1 MKKPDQYTKIIEWYP
16 YADKTPIRNLHKS
29 ALDGKRVFLRVN
41 YDVVRDARIID
52 DRRIRATV
60 MDIRHIL
67 KQGARTVVIVSH
79 NGVREDFFKDQK
91 TSVGIKNDGDN
102 HHGFSLKPVAKRLTE
117 VLREKKLLPG
127 GREVTITDDC
137 IGEGV
142 KSIVAEDGIFL
153 LENVMFRSGETSEDD
168 NEVMEF
174 AKQLHSA
181 TSCNVY
187 VNADPV
193 TAHMGHHASLGPITC
208 LISGPKVAGFLLT
221 QELTALDN
229 FMRHPHKPVVAIIGG
244 ANVSAK
250 VRAMKNLIVYGKVDR
265 LIFVGGIAFP
275 FLKVQGYNVDNC
287 MFESEQD
294 SRAQALYNATVVLE
308 LAKGYGV
315 DLVLPVDHLMA
326 KPTGLNPE
334 NVKVSNI
341 KGRFSRLKAYD
352 IGPGTLSLIQKKM
365 SGAKTIIFNG
375 IAGKYED
382 EMFCHGTNRI
392 LDLLFA
398 CEAESKIVLGL
409 HSVAAAQK
417 KLGTKPPPARTYL
430 FTIGEAALKFLAGDR
445 LTALNHLDDLPVK
458 AQLKP
463 KEPAKE
469 KVNLNAANREELE
482 RFLEIKSG
490 IAKSIINYR
499 EDIGEFERISQLFSV
514 PGVTLKEY
522 TKIREHSVAMPSPL
536 EVAES
541 QFAVVADILKL
552 PLFLKKKLLA
562 PERVETLRLSEDEI
576 IGYRVHHNS
585 ARGPAKGGFREH
597 PEVSLDEVRALAI
610 WMTWKCA
617 IAGIPYGGSK
627 GGIIANPRNLIDR
640 KDALVIREY
649 SRDLKSRNAI
659 GPHLDI
665 PAPDVNTNA
674 TKMSWFVD
682 EYLKSS
688 IENRDSSDWLTG
700 DAELTDKIMNDFRPL
715 HKQPSSP
722 METPYLD
729 KCMEVLKKYPEAK
742 CHALAVVTGKP
753 ADKGGSLG
761 RAESTGRG
769 VFIALKKAANH
780 KNIKL
785 KGATAAIQG
794 FGNVGRPP
802 AKFLHDEGVKVVA
815 ITDASG
821 GIYNPSGLDID
832 AVLEHVDTAGGGFLK
847 GFEGGREITN
857 DGIFALDIDFLV
869 LAALENAIDR
879 NAYGV
884 KAKVIVE
891 GANGP
896 ITPEGDRIVTGKGAF
911 ISPDISTNLG
921 GVFVSYLEWVQN
933 LKNERW
939 DLDKINRLLEDNI
952 CMIFDDI
959 IKISQERKIEMRT
972 AASIM
977 AIGRVAVAE
986 LSKEIAEMVIT
997 SNPHLSKD
1005 GKGKILS
1012 EDTLDVLRNYLT
1024 YLRDDLMKRTP
1035 LDYWTLVVLISNM
1048 ERVLYAHN
1056 ISDES
1061 IIEIIKDIYTEATL
1075 LFSSFVKAK
1084 PDNDDLLMA
1093 VAALPEEA
1101 RKQL

>member
-1 MKKPDQYTKIIEWYP
+1 
-16 YADKTPIRNLHKS
+16 
-29 ALDGKRVFLRVN
+29 
-41 YDVVRDARIID
+41 
-52 DRRIRATV
+52 
-60 MDIRHIL
+60 
-67 KQGARTVVIVSH
+67 
-79 NGVREDFFKDQK
+79 
-91 TSVGIKNDGDN
+91 
-102 HHGFSLKPVAKRLTE
+102 
-117 VLREKKLLPG
+117 
-127 GREVTITDDC
+127 
-137 IGEGV
+137 
-142 KSIVAEDGIFL
+142 
-153 LENVMFRSGETSEDD
+153 
-168 NEVMEF
+168 
-174 AKQLHSA
+174 
-181 TSCNVY
+181 
-187 VNADPV
+187 
-193 TAHMGHHASLGPITC
+193 
-208 LISGPKVAGFLLT
+208 VAGFLLT

-250 VRAMKNLIVYGKVDR
+250 VQAMKNLIAYGKVDR

-275 FLKVQGYNVDNC
+275 FLKVQGYDVDNC
-287 MFESEQD
+287 MFEQEQD

-326 KPTGLNPE
+326 KPTGINPE
-334 NVKVSNI
+334 NVKVSKI
-341 KGRFSRLKAYD
+341 SGRFSRLKAYD
-352 IGPGTLSLIQKKM
+352 IGSGTLTLIQKKM
-365 SGAKTIIFNG
+365 RDAKTIIFNG

-382 EMFCHGTNRI
+382 EMFCHGTNHI
-392 LDLLFA
+392 LDLVFA
-398 CEAESKIVLGL
+398 CEAESKIILGL
-409 HSVAAAQK
+409 HSVTAAQK
-417 KLGTKPPPARTYL
+417 RLGTKPPPARTYL
-430 FTIGEAALKFLAGDR
+430 FNIGEAALKFLAGER

-458 AQLKP
+458 AHLKP

-469 KVNLNAANREELE
+469 KVNLNAASMEELK

-490 IAKSIINYR
+490 LATNIINYR

-522 TKIREHSVAMPSPL
+522 TKIREHAVAMPSPL

-552 PLFLKKKLLA
+552 PLFLKNKLLT

-627 GGIIANPRNLIDR
+627 GGIIANPRNLVDR

-649 SRDLKSRNAI
+649 SRGLKDRNAI

-674 TKMSWFVD
+674 TKMAWFVD
-682 EYLKSS
+682 EYLRSS
-688 IENRDSSDWLTG
+688 IENRDSSDWLTS
-700 DAELTDKIMNDFRPL
+700 DAELTAEIIRC
-715 HKQPSSP
+715 Q
-722 METPYLD
+722 
-729 KCMEVLKKYPEAK
+729 
-742 CHALAVVTGKP
+742 ALAVVTGKP
-753 ADKGGSLG
+753 DDKGGSLG

-769 VFIALKKAANH
+769 VFIALKKAASH

-802 AKFLHDEGVKVVA
+802 AKFLHDEGVRVVA

-832 AVLEHVDTAGGGFLK
+832 AVLEHVNTIGAGFLK

-896 ITPEGDRIVTGKGAF
+896 VTPEGDRIVTGKGTF
-911 ISPDISTNLG
+911 IAPDISTNLG

-939 DLDKINRLLEDNI
+939 DLNKINKLLEDNI

-986 LSKEIAEMVIT
+986 LSKEIAEIVIT
-997 SNPHLSKD
+997 THPHLSK
-1005 GKGKILS
+1005 GGSGNTLS
-1012 EDTLDVLRNYLT
+1012 EETLEVLRNYLT

-1048 ERVLYAHN
+1048 ESVLKAHN

-1093 VAALPEEA
+1093 MSSLSEDV

>member
-1 MKKPDQYTKIIEWYP
+1 MKKSDQYTKIIEWYP
-16 YADKTPIRNLHKS
+16 YADKVPIRNLHKS
-29 ALDGKRVFLRVN
+29 ALEGKRVFLRVN

-79 NGVREDFFKDQK
+79 NGVRENFFKDQK
-91 TSVGIKNDGDN
+91 TSVGIKNDGES
-102 HHGFSLKPVAKRLTE
+102 HHNFSLKPVATRLTE
-117 VLREKKLLPG
+117 ILRERKLLPEE
-127 GREVTITDDC
+127 REVIITDDC
-137 IGEGV
+137 IGENV
-142 KSIVAEDGIFL
+142 KSIIDNDGIFL

-168 NEVMEF
+168 NEVSEF
-174 AKQLHSA
+174 AKQLHDTTNCS
-181 TSCNVY
+181 VY

-193 TAHMGHHASLGPITC
+193 TAHMGQHASLGPITR
-208 LISGPKVAGFLLT
+208 IITGPKVAGFLLT

-250 VRAMKNLIVYGKVDR
+250 VQAMKNLIVYRKVDK

-287 MFESEQD
+287 MFEVEQD
-294 SRAQALYNATVVLE
+294 SRAQALYNAAVVLE

-334 NVKVSNI
+334 KVKVNKI
-341 KGRFSRLKAYD
+341 TGRFARLRAYD
-352 IGPGTLSLIQKKM
+352 IGPGTLSLIKKNM
-365 SGAKTIIFNG
+365 IGAKTIIFNG

-382 EMFCHGTNRI
+382 EMFCHGTNHI
-392 LDLLFA
+392 LDLVFA
-398 CEAESKIVLGL
+398 CEAESRIILGL
-409 HSVAAAQK
+409 HSVTAAQK
-417 KLGTKPPPARTYL
+417 RLGTKPPPARTYL
-430 FTIGEAALKFLAGDR
+430 FTIGEAALKFLAGER

-458 AQLKP
+458 GQLKP

-469 KVNLNAANREELE
+469 KVNLNAANEEELE
-482 RFLEIKSG
+482 RFLEIKRG
-490 IAKSIINYR
+490 LAKNIINHR
-499 EDIGEFERISQLFSV
+499 DNIGEFERISQVFAV
-514 PGVTLKEY
+514 PGVTIKEY
-522 TKIREHSVAMPSPL
+522 TKIREHAVAMPSPL

-541 QFAVVADILKL
+541 QFAVVSDILRL

-562 PERVETLRLSEDEI
+562 PERVETLRLSEEGI

-627 GGIIANPRNLIDR
+627 GGIIASPRNLLER

-649 SRDLKSRNAI
+649 SRKLKERGAI

-674 TKMSWFVD
+674 TKMAWFVD

-688 IENRDSSDWLTG
+688 IENKDSSDWLTG
-700 DAELTDKIMNDFRPL
+700 DTELTKKIMDDFTSL
-715 HKQPSSP
+715 HKQHSTP
-722 METPYLD
+722 METLYLD
-729 KCMEVLKKYPEAK
+729 KCLQVLKEHPEAK

-753 ADKGGSLG
+753 DDKGGSLG

-769 VFIALKKAANH
+769 VFIALKKAAEH

-785 KGATAAIQG
+785 KGSTAAIQG
-794 FGNVGRPP
+794 FGNVGQPP
-802 AKFLHDEGVKVVA
+802 AKFLHEEGAKVVA

-821 GIYNPSGLDID
+821 GIYNPSGLDIN
-832 AVLEHVDTAGGGFLK
+832 AVLEHVNTTGAGFLK
-847 GFEGGREITN
+847 GFEGGREIAN
-857 DGIFALDIDFLV
+857 DGIFTLDVDFLV

-896 ITPEGDRIVTGKGAF
+896 VTPEGDRIVTGKGTF
-911 ISPDISTNLG
+911 IAPDISTNLG
-921 GVFVSYLEWVQN
+921 GVYVSYLEWVQN

-959 IKISQERKIEMRT
+959 VKISKERKIEMRT

-986 LSKEIAEMVIT
+986 LSREIADMVIAP
-997 SNPHLSKD
+997 NPHLSKE
-1005 GKGKILS
+1005 GKGKALS
-1012 EDTLDVLRNYLT
+1012 ENTIEVLRSCLT

-1035 LDYWTLVVLISNM
+1035 LDYWTLVILLSNM
-1048 ERVLYAHN
+1048 ESVLHAHN

-1061 IIEIIKDIYTEATL
+1061 IIEIIKDVYTEATL
-1075 LFSSFVKAK
+1075 LFSLFVKAK

-1101 RKQL
+1101 KKRI

>member
-1 MKKPDQYTKIIEWYP
+1 M
-16 YADKTPIRNLHKS
+16 
-29 ALDGKRVFLRVN
+29 
-41 YDVVRDARIID
+41 
-52 DRRIRATV
+52 
-60 MDIRHIL
+60 
-67 KQGARTVVIVSH
+67 
-79 NGVREDFFKDQK
+79 
-91 TSVGIKNDGDN
+91 
-102 HHGFSLKPVAKRLTE
+102 
-117 VLREKKLLPG
+117 
-127 GREVTITDDC
+127 
-137 IGEGV
+137 
-142 KSIVAEDGIFL
+142 
-153 LENVMFRSGETSEDD
+153 
-168 NEVMEF
+168 
-174 AKQLHSA
+174 
-181 TSCNVY
+181 
-187 VNADPV
+187 
-193 TAHMGHHASLGPITC
+193 
-208 LISGPKVAGFLLT
+208 
-221 QELTALDN
+221 
-229 FMRHPHKPVVAIIGG
+229 
-244 ANVSAK
+244 
-250 VRAMKNLIVYGKVDR
+250 
-265 LIFVGGIAFP
+265 
-275 FLKVQGYNVDNC
+275 QGYDVDNC
-287 MFESEQD
+287 MFEKDPD
-294 SRAQALYNATVVLE
+294 SRTQALYNATVVLE

-334 NVKVSNI
+334 NVKVDNI

-352 IGPGTLSLIQKKM
+352 IGPGTLSLIQEKM
-365 SGAKTIIFNG
+365 RGAKTILFNG

-382 EMFCHGTNRI
+382 EMFCHGTNNI
-392 LDLLFA
+392 LDLVFA
-398 CEAESKIVLGL
+398 CEAESKIILGL
-409 HSVAAAQK
+409 HSVTAAQK
-417 KLGTKPPPARTYL
+417 RLGTKPPPARTYL
-430 FTIGEAALKFLAGDR
+430 FTIGEAALIFLAGER

-458 AQLKP
+458 AHLKP

-469 KVNLNAANREELE
+469 KVNLNAASREELK

-490 IAKSIINYR
+490 IATNIINYR
-499 EDIGEFERISQLFSV
+499 EEIGEFERISQLFSV
-514 PGVTLKEY
+514 PGVTLEEY
-522 TKIREHSVAMPSPL
+522 TKIREHAVAMPSPL

-627 GGIIANPRNLIDR
+627 GGIIANPRNLTDR

-649 SRDLKSRNAI
+649 SRELKGRNAI

-674 TKMSWFVD
+674 TKMAWFVD

-700 DAELTDKIMNDFRPL
+700 DTVLTDKIINGFQSL
-715 HKQPSSP
+715 QIQPSSS

-729 KCMEVLKKYPEAK
+729 KCMETLKKHPEAK
-742 CHALAVVTGKP
+742 CQALAVVTGKP

-769 VFIALKKAANH
+769 VFIALKKAASH
-780 KNIKL
+780 KNIEL

-802 AKFLHDEGVKVVA
+802 AKFLHDEGVRVVA

-832 AVLEHVDTAGGGFLK
+832 AVLEHVDTAGAGFLK

-857 DGIFALDIDFLV
+857 DSIFALDVDFLV

-896 ITPEGDRIVTGKGAF
+896 VTPEGDRIVTGKGTF
-911 ISPDISTNLG
+911 IAPDISTNLG

-986 LSKEIAEMVIT
+986 LSKEIAAMVST
-997 SNPHLSKD
+997 SHPHLSKG
-1005 GKGKILS
+1005 GKGNTLA
-1012 EDTLDVLRNYLT
+1012 EDTLDILRNYLT

-1048 ERVLYAHN
+1048 ESVLNAYN

-1101 RKQL
+1101 RKQI